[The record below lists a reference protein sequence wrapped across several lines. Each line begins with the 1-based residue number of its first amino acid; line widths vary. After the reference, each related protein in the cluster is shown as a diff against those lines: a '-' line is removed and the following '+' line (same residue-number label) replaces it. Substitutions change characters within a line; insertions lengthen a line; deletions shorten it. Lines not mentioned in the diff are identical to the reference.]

1 MSTENSI
8 LIKNIYYMLAYA
20 YKALYRE
27 GFEKTGTENFEHMEP
42 FEVEELGNDDFTNGV
57 WSERVLVITQDYEI
71 KGYVFMPKIGK
82 RSRVL
87 SDILNG
93 KKRFV
98 AIKDCEVAYRQ
109 LPNRRTEFHDFVQL
123 NINSIIILRPTCSEE

>member
-1 MSTENSI
+1 MAED
-8 LIKNIYYMLAYA
+8 
-20 YKALYRE
+20 
-27 GFEKTGTENFEHMEP
+27 FEHIEP
-42 FEVEELGNDDFTNGV
+42 FEIEELGDNDFTNGV

-71 KGYVFMPKIGK
+71 KGSVFMPKIGK

-98 AIKDCEVAYRQ
+98 AIKDCEVSYR
-109 LPNRRTEFHDFVQL
+109 LMPNRRTEFHDFVQL
-123 NINSIIILRPTCSEE
+123 NINSIIILRPTSDSE